1 MSTSS
6 SDSPPLRLS
15 DIGNSPRASTNNNKF
30 SSYLPKAS
38 PPTQPLSTHELNDAY
53 NLVMQ
58 RSLHTETAT
67 PFFHSARSNFDSGQ
81 RFPSSA
87 TSPPPPPAQASAAS
101 TSFTDPQLVI
111 AMSNDIL
118 TTTHQNDKIKLQ
130 SSRNA
135 SKAAKV
141 RHSLIPIGSETIR
154 GR

>member
-15 DIGNSPRASTNNNKF
+15 DIGNYPRASTNNSKF
-30 SSYLPKAS
+30 SSYLPKASFHPHVPPS

-67 PFFHSARSNFDSGQ
+67 PFYHSARSNFDSGQ

-101 TSFTDPQLVI
+101 TNFTDPQLVI

-141 RHSLIPIGSETIR
+141 RDTLID
-154 GR
+154 